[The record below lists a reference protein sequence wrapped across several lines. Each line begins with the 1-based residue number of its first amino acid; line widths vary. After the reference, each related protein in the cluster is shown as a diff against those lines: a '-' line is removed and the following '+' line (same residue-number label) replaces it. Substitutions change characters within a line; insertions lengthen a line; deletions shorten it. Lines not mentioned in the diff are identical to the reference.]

1 MPVPQGTIAKPSAT
15 AARLPSIIVGA
26 RDPELLLR
34 WELFDVLIDGAFS
47 DDPATRAD
55 ERRELSEN
63 ASSAGLTLPPGFW
76 DTLGQATRS
85 QWEVENRN
93 AAIGRRLQ
101 KATADEAVELR
112 REYKRNY
119 DGYCQIR
126 AAALAR
132 ATETFGRE
140 WFDRFLYQAVA
151 PRTVQIK
158 PGGVDDPQLLRTIE
172 GGCR

>member
-63 ASSAGLTLPPGFW
+63 ASSAGLTLPPGFS

-85 QWEVENRN
+85 QWEVENPN

-101 KATADEAVELR
+101 KAPPMKPWSCDANTNGTTTATSIFER
-112 REYKRNY
+112 RRSRVRRKRWP
-119 DGYCQIR
+119 GVVRSFSLSGSR
-126 AAALAR
+126 AAHCSDQ
-132 ATETFGRE
+132 TG
-140 WFDRFLYQAVA
+140 W
-151 PRTVQIK
+151 
-158 PGGVDDPQLLRTIE
+158 
-172 GGCR
+172 C